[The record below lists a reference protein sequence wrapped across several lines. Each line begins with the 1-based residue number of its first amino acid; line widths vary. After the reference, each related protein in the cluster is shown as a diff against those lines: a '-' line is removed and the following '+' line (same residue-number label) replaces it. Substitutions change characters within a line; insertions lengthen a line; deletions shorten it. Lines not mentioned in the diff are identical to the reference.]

1 MKSKTTN
8 RIGFFYAVV
17 FLFWFAQFIYVPFL
31 SPYMRIAGISGTLI
45 GIIAGA
51 YGLTQMI
58 LRIPL
63 SINGWKT
70 GSHRTIIVS
79 GLVALFLSCLI
90 PMFSESWVIFLFT
103 RALSGV
109 ASASWISYS
118 SYVLEGAG
126 SESNKRMGFL
136 MTVNTGGICASQL
149 LGTIIYGHVGLRMM
163 FVIGMIA
170 AVIALIVFA
179 FVPMKSN
186 ITVGERRTFDKSIYR
201 TVLTN
206 KTLWL
211 CALLMAV
218 EQVLNF
224 STNLSF
230 SGVYAQEALGAS
242 PFQLGLI
249 VLVGQLA
256 KMVISSSYGKLEKH
270 GLTERFA
277 LTLGFLL
284 FATYTF
290 IAPSLTSASP
300 LIVVQVLAGV
310 AGAFVNIVLF
320 ANSGRDFSDDQQ
332 ILSMGIFQTVYSIGI
347 TFGPILT
354 GAILDFSHANY
365 GPPFYVLGG
374 FGLLGAVTGAVL
386 YRSKP
391 RSISQ

>member
-1 MKSKTTN
+1 MKLRSTN
-8 RIGFFYAVV
+8 GIGLFYVVV

-31 SPYMRIAGISGTLI
+31 SPYMRVAGISGTLI
-45 GIIAGA
+45 GVIAGA

-63 SINGWKT
+63 SITGWKT
-70 GSHRTIIVS
+70 GSHRTIIAS
-79 GLVALFLSCLI
+79 GLVAVFISCLI
-90 PMFSESWVIFLFT
+90 PMFSESWVTFLFT

-109 ASASWISYS
+109 AAASWISYS

-136 MTVNTGGICASQL
+136 MTVNTGGICTSQL

-163 FVIGMIA
+163 FVIGMTSAI
-170 AVIALIVFA
+170 IALIVFA
-179 FVPMKSN
+179 FVPMKS
-186 ITVGERRTFDKSIYR
+186 TLAVGERRTFDKSIYR

-211 CALLMAV
+211 CALLMV
-218 EQVLNF
+218 IEQVLNF

-242 PFQLGLI
+242 PFQLGLV
-249 VLVGQLA
+249 VLVGQLS
-256 KMVISSSYGKLEKH
+256 KMAISSSYGKLEKH

-284 FATYTF
+284 FAAYTF
-290 IAPSLTSASP
+290 IAPSLTSTSP
-300 LIVVQVLAGV
+300 LIVVQVLAGG

-354 GAILDFSHANY
+354 GAILDFAHANY

-374 FGLLGAVTGAVL
+374 FSLLGAVAGAAL

-391 RSISQ
+391 RNNDQ